1 MKITHQAVNQA
12 LDWAYEKAVTGGI
25 PGTSDAYEL
34 AEEFSQ
40 KKGDLNVQISSLI
53 RWQNT
58 KSATSGFL
66 TGLGGIV
73 TLPAAIPANLA
84 SVLYIQLRMIA
95 AIAVMSGRDVKEDQ
109 VRTMAYLCLCGN
121 GITDILKDVGIVVGK
136 KAAESALRGLS
147 GKVLININKKVGF
160 RLLTKFGTKGVINLS
175 KMIPLVGGVTGAVF
189 DGVSTNVVG
198 NTARRLFTE

>member
-1 MKITHQAVNQA
+1 MALNEKAMIKA

-34 AEEFSQ
+34 ADEFLK
-40 KKGDLNVQISSLI
+40 KKGDLNDQIGTLI

-66 TGLGGIV
+66 TGLGGVV

-95 AIAVMSGRDVKEDQ
+95 AIAIMSGRDVKEDE

-121 GITDILKDVGIVVGK
+121 GVTDILKDLGIVIGK
-136 KAAESALRGLS
+136 KAAYSALRKLP

-175 KMIPLVGGVTGAVF
+175 KMIPLIGGVTGAVF
-189 DGVSTNVVG
+189 DGVSTNIVG
-198 NTARRLFTE
+198 NTARKMFVQ